1 MADQVDAEFDTITP
15 DDIQQ
20 ALENQTNMLL
30 DDIENEV
37 KNAKKYVGNSLEKF
51 LDICRKVRNDIF
63 EVQMSFIQST
73 KTKIDK
79 ALAISEDDTRQR
91 KQVYVAWKLIFEHI
105 FTRMQ
110 QIVAPLCTLLRYL
123 AENDKRLERKYRR
136 FYIGGGIAL
145 LCTSCVIG
153 GVLIAHYI
161 PTAVCAFAIV
171 GATCVGAAAC
181 VLPLLIALG
190 VSLLLVAGAFL
201 LRGFWPKK
209 VKNFFTRIYDQ
220 VKIWLVANSPM
231 TNELDIIAPDVVK
244 GDDKNNSTDAKLLN
258 GLKRLLCTME
268 LTEEHWLTNEALGT
282 IKEIIEQNENRVKA
296 AMENVNHRI

>member
-37 KNAKKYVGNSLEKF
+37 KNAKKYVGNALEKF

-79 ALAISEDDTRQR
+79 ALSISEDDTRQR
-91 KQVYVAWKLIFEHI
+91 KQVYVAWKLIFEHTL
-105 FTRMQ
+105 TRMQ
-110 QIVAPLCTLLRYL
+110 QIVAPLCTLLRCL

-136 FYIGGGIAL
+136 FYIGGGMAL
-145 LCTSCVIG
+145 LCTGCVIG

-161 PTAVCAFAIV
+161 PAAVCAFAIV

-181 VLPLLIALG
+181 VPPLLIALG
-190 VSLLLVAGAFL
+190 VTLLLVAGAFL